1 MNKTFKKALAAFLAV
16 LMVAF
21 SVPFTALAADPV
33 DTGAKIHVYAVPY
46 DGKGAFLGLNNQASD
61 NGEVKFY
68 DLKNMS
74 VAEVKEDAAYSRDKD
89 TAMFALVFSVE
100 GTNIDRFS
108 WIADYDGTAIKP
120 AYWRTNAAINKDDD
134 GSQYAPKASENL
146 YVDGM
151 LDVMGTTSKFE
162 EDGIAKSAMYLSVVD
177 SAHDCAATTDLV
189 DENNTGNVIGSI
201 QGELC
206 AVLGFELLKDC
217 DLTQVIKTRMTSD
230 VTLVD
235 IGGKVDAVY
244 GGVDWRSGNPTTGYF
259 SIPELGLAPSG
270 DPTPSKDTYTYTFAD
285 GSQQTVEVDAGAA
298 PTAPDNTA
306 AVTAHVA
313 DTETHK
319 TTTYAWTADGDKAFK
334 EVGTDTTVDCTFTET
349 TAAVTPVH
357 TKDTLTDGKTAVET
371 CTACGFAKGGEVIT
385 AAHSYVKTEV
395 AATCT
400 VKAHDH
406 YECACGAAYDD
417 NFTGELAAH
426 DWKAT
431 GNTRGDATCVTPGEV
446 EFACSVCNE
455 TKWESGAYGAHQLTA
470 HAEVPADCVT
480 AGTEAYWTCDVCN
493 KMFSDAE
500 AATEITEVQAI
511 PALNH
516 SFTNYVNNNDAT
528 CQKNA
533 TETAKCDRCD
543 VTDTREIANSTVAH
557 QFTVAGE
564 TTPGTC
570 VDKAQTVMSCAFGC
584 GQTEIAYGDVDPAN
598 HKSVEVKADTAV
610 APTRETDGK
619 EADKVC
625 TACGVKVEEGAV
637 IPALG
642 VNITV
647 QSSSLG
653 TAAINGE
660 DIANATKNVKYASA
674 YTLTATP
681 AENAEFVGWMV
692 GNKIVSADATY
703 TTNAYADMT
712 YTPVFASTDSAD
724 FTVTF
729 VDSYGNVVTT
739 IASSE
744 LAALA
749 ELPEAPAFAGLTFT
763 GWDMTLDE
771 VKALTASATV
781 TAKYD
786 NDTATQYTVT
796 ATGCTI
802 TVDGV
807 DYTDT
812 ASVTYNTLVTVKA
825 ENATAWTVN
834 GSATPAAYG
843 AEYSFYCGSDITVAP
858 VTDAVT
864 ATPAVKAVSME
875 KTATH
880 KVTFLAT
887 RSIPEGFTLVESGFV
902 YGKGMAAEDLVLENV
917 GKVAGSANGTVKQI
931 VCNNKA
937 ADGQFSLSYGVKAM
951 DASASA
957 AAYVIYRQGNQSVV
971 IYADAMIYNY

>member
-1 MNKTFKKALAAFLAV
+1 MKGLKKSLAVLLAV
-16 LMVAF
+16 LMVVF
-21 SVPFTALAADPV
+21 SVPFTASAATIATEKANISLQAFSCYAEANKIKPLPIYWGAQEGISPYADDYVIPSGEAVALAFMLSGVDQVRMFQLTGTIDTNKLVPTAPTSKKVGTKWTPTGWEENFDSSAWIDGMSENFYFTDSDTSQLNWAAAYFEAPNRICSTV
-33 DTGAKIHVYAVPY
+33 DTGDYPVVLNGTSVFQKIVYDEATDTY
-46 DGKGAFLGLNNQASD
+46 SD
-61 NGEVKFY
+61 
-68 DLKNMS
+68 
-74 VAEVKEDAAYSRDKD
+74 
-89 TAMFALVFSVE
+89 LVL
-100 GTNIDRFS
+100 
-108 WIADYDGTAIKP
+108 DGTIITVGVFLAQQDI
-120 AYWRTNAAINKDDD
+120 AVRD
-134 GSQYAPKASENL
+134 L
-146 YVDGM
+146 Y
-151 LDVMGTTSKFE
+151 SCF
-162 EDGIAKSAMYLSVVD
+162 
-177 SAHDCAATTDLV
+177 
-189 DENNTGNVIGSI
+189 N
-201 QGELC
+201 
-206 AVLGFELLKDC
+206 FELDNINTC
-217 DLTQVIKTRMTSD
+217 FSSTGDVDNYLTFGPASTD
-230 VTLVD
+230 
-235 IGGKVDAVY
+235 
-244 GGVDWRSGNPTTGYF
+244 P
-259 SIPELGLAPSG
+259 
-270 DPTPSKDTYTYTFAD
+270 PTPAKDTYTYTFAD
-285 GSQQTVEVDAGAA
+285 GSQQTVEVDAGAT
-298 PTAPDNTA
+298 PKAPDNTA
-306 AVTAHVA
+306 AVITHV
-313 DTETHK
+313 DGTETHK
-319 TTTYAWTADGDKAFK
+319 TTTYAWAADGDMAFK
-334 EVGTDTTVDCTFTET
+334 EVGTDTTAACSFKET
-349 TAAVTPVH
+349 SAAVAPVH

-371 CTACGFAKGGEVIT
+371 CEVCNYTKGGEVIT

-395 AATCT
+395 PATCE

-406 YECACGAAYDD
+406 YECSCGAAYDD

-426 DWKAT
+426 NWAPT
-431 GNTRGDATCVTPGEV
+431 GNTRGDATCVTAGEV
-446 EFACSVCNE
+446 EYACSVCGATE
-455 TKWESGAYGAHQLTA
+455 WRSGAYGPHTLTA
-470 HAEVPADCVT
+470 HAEVPADCLN

-500 AATEITEVQAI
+500 GTTEITEVQVI

-543 VTDTREIANSTVAH
+543 ATDTREIPDSTVAH

-584 GQTEIAYGDVDPAN
+584 GETEIVYGDVDPAN
-598 HKSVEVKADTAV
+598 HKNVEVKADTAV
-610 APTRETDGK
+610 APTRGTAGK

-625 TACGVKVEEGAV
+625 TACGVTVEEGAV

-660 DIANATKNVKYASA
+660 DIANATKNVPYESA
-674 YTLTATP
+674 YTLTAT
-681 AENAEFVGWMV
+681 ANEGAEFVGWMV
-692 GNKIVSADATY
+692 GNKIVSADETY

-712 YTPVFASTDSAD
+712 YTPVFATVDSAD

-739 IASSE
+739 LTNTEIAD
-744 LAALA
+744 LTA
-749 ELPEAPAFAGLTFT
+749 LPEAPAFAGLTFT
-763 GWDMTLDE
+763 GWDKTLDE

-781 TAKYD
+781 TAQYA
-786 NDTATQYTVT
+786 NDTDTQYTVT

-843 AEYSFYCGSDITVAP
+843 AEYSFYCGSDITVAS
-858 VTDAVT
+858 VTKAVT

-887 RSIPEGFTLVESGFV
+887 RSVPEGFTLVESGFV

-937 ADGQFSLSYGVKAM
+937 ADGQFSLSYGVTAM
-951 DASASA
+951 NASASA

-971 IYADAMIYNY
+971 IYGDAMIYNY

>member
-33 DTGAKIHVYAVPY
+33 DSGVKFHFYATAY
-46 DGKGAFLGLNNQASD
+46 DCKDGYLDGNAQSED
-61 NGEVKFY
+61 TEEWKFY
-68 DLKNMS
+68 DLKNMT
-74 VAEVKEDAAYSRDKD
+74 VDEVMADATYSRDKGIA
-89 TAMFALVFSVE
+89 TFALVVTVE
-100 GTNIDRFS
+100 GGPFDAAFLT
-108 WIADYDGTAIKP
+108 ADYDGTAIRP
-120 AYWRTNAAINKDDD
+120 AYWRTNTVVNT
-134 GSQYAPKASENL
+134 
-146 YVDGM
+146 YVDGTNYASKSSENIYSGL
-151 LDVMGTTSKFE
+151 LDNTGSTSKFE
-162 EDGIAKSAMYLSVVD
+162 EDGQLIDCLYLSLSD
-177 SAHDCAATTDLV
+177 EQYTAAATTTS
-189 DENNTGNVIGSI
+189 ENGYVSEIS
-201 QGELC
+201 GEIA
-206 AVLGFELLKDC
+206 AVYGFELLKDC
-217 DLTQVIKTRMTSD
+217 DLTQVFKVRPETNFTAFQTSTSRD
-230 VTLVD
+230 TDLS
-235 IGGKVDAVY
+235 VY
-244 GGVDWRSGNPTTGYF
+244 GGTSYVDGLPTASYF
-259 SIPELGLAPSG
+259 TIPELGIGPSG

-285 GSQQTVEVDAGAA
+285 GSQQTVEVDAGAT
-298 PTAPDNTA
+298 PTDPDNTA
-306 AVTAHVA
+306 AVITHVNG
-313 DTETHK
+313 TETHK
-319 TTTYAWTADGDKAFK
+319 TTTYAWAADGDMAFK
-334 EVGTDTTVDCTFTET
+334 EVGTDTTADCSFKTT
-349 TAAVTPVH
+349 TAAVDPVH
-357 TKDTLTDGKTAVET
+357 TKDTLKDGKTAVET
-371 CTACGFAKGGEVIT
+371 CEVCNYAKGGEVIT

-395 AATCT
+395 AATCE

-406 YECACGAAYDD
+406 YECSCGAAYDD

-426 DWKAT
+426 NWAPT
-431 GNTRGDATCVTPGEV
+431 GNTRGDATCVTAGEV
-446 EFACSVCNE
+446 EYACSVCGATE
-455 TKWESGAYGAHQLTA
+455 WRSGAYGPHTLTA
-470 HAEVPADCVT
+470 HAEVPADCLN

-500 AATEITEVQAI
+500 GTTEITEVQVI

-516 SFTNYVNNNDAT
+516 SFTNYVSNNDAT

-543 VTDTREIANSTVAH
+543 ATHTREIPDSTVAH

-584 GQTEIAYGDVDPAN
+584 GETEIVYGDVDPAN
-598 HKSVEVKADTAV
+598 HKNVEVKADTAV
-610 APTRETDGK
+610 APTRGTAGK

-625 TACGVKVEEGAV
+625 TACGVTVEEGAV

-660 DIANATKNVKYASA
+660 DIANATKNVPYESA
-674 YTLTATP
+674 YTLTAT
-681 AENAEFVGWMV
+681 ANEGAEFVGWMV
-692 GNKIVSADATY
+692 GNKIVSADETY

-712 YTPVFASTDSAD
+712 YTPVFATVDSAD

-739 IASSE
+739 LTNTEIAD
-744 LAALA
+744 LTA
-749 ELPEAPAFAGLTFT
+749 LPEAPAFAGLTFT
-763 GWDMTLDE
+763 GWDKTLDE

-781 TAKYD
+781 TAQYA
-786 NDTATQYTVT
+786 NDTDTQYTVT

-843 AEYSFYCGSDITVAP
+843 AEYSFYCGSDITVAS
-858 VTDAVT
+858 VTKAVT

-887 RSIPEGFTLVESGFV
+887 RSVPEGFTLVESGFV

-937 ADGQFSLSYGVKAM
+937 ADGQFSLSYGVTAM
-951 DASASA
+951 NASASA

-971 IYADAMIYNY
+971 IYGDAMIYNY